1 MPQVADES
9 IHAVWAK
16 TNSTMSREEA
26 AKWVV
31 LRMANP
37 IVSVEGMIGS
47 EAAALGDRFLF
58 QQIPPMTSG
67 R

>member
-1 MPQVADES
+1 
-9 IHAVWAK
+9 
-16 TNSTMSREEA
+16 MSREEA

-37 IVSVEGMIGS
+37 IVSVKGMIGS